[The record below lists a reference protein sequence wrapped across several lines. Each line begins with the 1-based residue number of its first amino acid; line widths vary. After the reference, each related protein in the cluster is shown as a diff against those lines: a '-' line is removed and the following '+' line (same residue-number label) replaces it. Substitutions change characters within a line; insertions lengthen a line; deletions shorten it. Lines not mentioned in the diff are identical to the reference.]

1 MVAQVAEAARTH
13 CRTVTAGTTL
23 YCCDVLL
30 EDANMQGKTY
40 SEVCVGETCTE
51 AVRVTD
57 AHLSLGAAL
66 IGDFNPLHV
75 DAAFAQVSRHHG
87 RILHGVITSAII
99 GAPAGM
105 LFRGTAIGYLEHNCR
120 FLAPVRAGDTLT
132 TVWEVVGKDDKP
144 RHDGG
149 VVRMR
154 ADCLNQQGVRVA
166 EASGAMLVG
175 NALAA

>member
-1 MVAQVAEAARTH
+1 MHGKGYAEVSIGALHT
-13 CRTVTAGTTL
+13 
-23 YCCDVLL
+23 
-30 EDANMQGKTY
+30 
-40 SEVCVGETCTE
+40 EVM
-51 AVRVTD
+51 RITD

-75 DAAFAQVSRHHG
+75 DEAFAGRSRHGG

-120 FLAPVRAGDTLT
+120 FLAPVRSGDTLT
-132 TVWEVVGKDDKP
+132 TTWEVVGKEDKP
-144 RHDGG
+144 RHGGG

-154 ADCLNQQGVRVA
+154 GACVNQDGLRVA
-166 EASGAMLVG
+166 EATGAMLVG
-175 NALAA
+175 NDLAA